1 MINRIIA
8 PILIKDGFLVQSKK
22 YNWHLPIGQIEE
34 SASQLQYF
42 NIDEF
47 LLISLDGMTKSR
59 VDVESLTRLRKVV
72 SHPISYAGGVINL
85 KELKKAFDFGADRI
99 VLNRLLDK
107 SLSDVEKFVNLVG
120 RQGVVGSID
129 IMIDSN
135 GGCFFRTIDRK
146 MPLNM
151 KNLVNISSIVGE
163 INLGLID
170 LEGTFEGN
178 LNEKI
183 LKVLLSIIENINCP
197 ITIYGGS
204 SWFNY
209 HDLSN
214 DQNHKISVLVDNILS
229 YKEDSVYGFKE
240 KLKSM

>member
-22 YNWHLPIGQIEE
+22 YNWHLPIGQIED

-47 LLISLDGMTKSR
+47 LLISLDGMRNSH
-59 VDVESLTRLRKVV
+59 VDVESLSRLRKVI
-72 SHPISYAGGVINL
+72 SHPISYAGGVVNQ
-85 KELKKAFDFGADRI
+85 KELQIAFDNGADRI
-99 VLNRLLDK
+99 VLNRLLYNRLD
-107 SLSDVEKFVNLVG
+107 DVEKFVNLVG

-129 IMIDSN
+129 ITLDNS
-135 GGCFFRTIDRK
+135 GECFIKTIDRK
-146 MPLNM
+146 VSLDI
-151 KNLVNISSIVGE
+151 KHLEYISSIVGE

-170 LEGTFEGN
+170 LEGSFEGSV
-178 LNEKI
+178 NEKI
-183 LKVLLSIIENINCP
+183 LKVILSIIEKINCP

-209 HDLSN
+209 HDLSI

-229 YKEDSVYGFKE
+229 YKEDSVYGFRK
-240 KLKSM
+240 KLQSM